1 MLFRSERITGL
12 HVNSK
17 VIHCDHLCFARFF
30 STTTP
35 LSVSLQYQEVLPY
48 TGPDPSPFPPFDPNS
63 AFGMEFCVTGCIL
76 PLIKWFF

>member
-1 MLFRSERITGL
+1 MERITGL

-63 AFGMEFCVTGCIL
+63 AVGMEFCVTGCIL